1 MEGTPEHTGVH
12 MLGDMLLHTEDLPAA
27 DRFDRWRDHLSQ
39 TSVPTE
45 LTCADTT
52 DFVATQRL
60 VDFGAVQL
68 LAVAHPALTLARTP
82 ELIRRSDPGLLHLSL
97 PHSGTVDVSSSHGT
111 YRHRPG
117 DVVVQDTSRPALMT
131 ATPEAVPGQATGTC
145 VFVPREL
152 LPLPA
157 GDLTEAFAG
166 RRLSHRSGPGSLLGT
181 FLGQLLADTA
191 SFCPADAPRL
201 ERVVVDL
208 VTALLCHALDTDS
221 AVARDA
227 RHRTL
232 VLRVKD
238 HIGRHLHDPGLS
250 PGTVAAAHHISLS
263 HLHRLFRGERTT
275 VTAWIRTRRLE
286 GVRRDLADPALRAL
300 PVHAVAAR
308 WGLVRPADFSRAFRA
323 AYGTTPRDFRARAAQ
338 EAATDS

>member
-1 MEGTPEHTGVH
+1 
-12 MLGDMLLHTEDLPAA
+12 MLADTLLHTADLPAA

-39 TSVPTE
+39 TYVPTE
-45 LTCADTT
+45 LTCEDTT
-52 DFVATQRL
+52 DFTAAQRL
-60 VDFGAVQL
+60 IGFGAVQL
-68 LAVAHPALTLARTP
+68 LTVAHPALTLRRTP

-97 PHSGTVDVSSSHGT
+97 PHSGTVDVTSPHGT

-117 DVVVQDTSRPALMT
+117 DVVVQDTSHPARMT
-131 ATPEAVPGQATGTC
+131 ATPDAGPGQATGTC
-145 VFVPREL
+145 VFVPKEL

-157 GDLTEAFAG
+157 GDITEAFAG
-166 RRLSHRSGPGSLLGT
+166 RRLSHRSGPGALLGT

-191 SFCPADAPRL
+191 SFSPSDAPRL
-201 ERVVVDL
+201 ERVFVDL

-221 AVARDA
+221 AVARDV

-238 HIGRHLHDPGLS
+238 HLSRHLHDPGLS
-250 PGTVAAAHHISLS
+250 PGAVAAAHHISLS
-263 HLHRLFRGERTT
+263 HLHRLFRGEETT
-275 VTAWIRTRRLE
+275 VAAWIRARRLE
-286 GVRRDLADPALRAL
+286 RVRRDLADPALGAL
-300 PVHAVAAR
+300 PIHAVAAR

-323 AYGTTPRDFRARAAQ
+323 AYGMPPRDFRARAAQ